1 MELKVELVG
10 MKAFKGRLD
19 GKEINSGA
27 LYTKVKLDERHNRK
41 DQEQTNWKFG
51 HSVEEWKVPDSE
63 IVMRLAHLKP
73 SIDRPVMVRLE
84 VERVSNGRETKEV
97 VIDCRPLEERA
108 DSPSDK
114 PDPLTGEVRAPQVQK
129 AQQRTAVPA

>member
-10 MKAFKGRLD
+10 MKCFKGTLD
-19 GKEINSGA
+19 GKPINSGA
-27 LYTKVKLDERHNRK
+27 LYTKVKLDERNNRK
-41 DQEQTNWKFG
+41 DADTTNWKFG
-51 HSVEEWKVPDSE
+51 HSVEEWKVPDAE

-97 VIDCRPLEERA
+97 VIDVRPLE
-108 DSPSDK
+108 DT
-114 PDPLTGEVRAPQVQK
+114 PDPLTGEVRGPVVQARK
-129 AQQRTAVPA
+129 AVPA

>member
-10 MKAFKGRLD
+10 MKAFKGKLD

-41 DQEQTNWKFG
+41 DQEGTNWKFG
-51 HSVEEWKVPDSE
+51 HSVEEWKVPDAE

-97 VIDCRPLEERA
+97 VIDCRPLEDA
-108 DSPSDK
+108 ASDK
-114 PDPLTGEVRAPQVQK
+114 PDPLTGEVRGPA
-129 AQQRTAVPA
+129 AQARKPVAA

>member
-10 MKAFKGRLD
+10 MKAFKGKLD

-41 DQEQTNWKFG
+41 DQDGTNWKFG
-51 HSVEEWKVPDSE
+51 HSVEEWKVPDAE

-97 VIDCRPLEERA
+97 VIDCRPLEELT
-108 DSPSDK
+108 SDR
-114 PDPLTGEVRAPQVQK
+114 PDPLTGEIRTPQGKQVQP
-129 AQQRTAVPA
+129 RTAVPA

>member
-10 MKAFKGRLD
+10 MKAFKGKLD

-41 DQEQTNWKFG
+41 DQEGTNWKFG
-51 HSVEEWKVPDSE
+51 HSVEEWKVPDAE

-97 VIDCRPLEERA
+97 VIDCRPLQDA
-108 DSPSDK
+108 
-114 PDPLTGEVRAPQVQK
+114 PDPLTGEVSPPVMHGRK
-129 AQQRTAVPA
+129 AVAA